1 MKSALPIVSAA
12 VFLLLSQ
19 CDSPVDI
26 ESKWADAEIAF
37 DGNAVQWKDTMQYP
51 TDPQF
56 GIGARNDSTYLYIC
70 ITSWNRTVNRQI
82 LHLGFTTWFTSHS
95 KKGKRFGIHF
105 PLGMRGNAW
114 ARHEENENRDD
125 PEAMKAMFQE
135 ALQELELLG
144 PGKDDSIPVKTKVA
158 ESFGIASRMFRS
170 EENLVYE
177 IKVPLRQ
184 DSVRKYAIDP
194 GNDSL
199 LMVTFESTVHEVES
213 HNNGEDHGETPG
225 GGGRGMGSGGQG
237 GRGMG
242 GGGGGGHG
250 GEGRPAVD
258 EMPDQFKASVTIKLA
273 RRPIQGRP
281 Q

>member
-1 MKSALPIVSAA
+1 MFAMKIVFPIVSAA

-56 GIGARNDSTYLYIC
+56 GIGVRNDSTCLYIC

-114 ARHEENENRDD
+114 TRHEENENRDD
-125 PEAMKAMFQE
+125 PEAMKARFQE

-158 ESFGIASRMFRS
+158 ESFGIAARMFRS

-213 HNNGEDHGETPG
+213 HNSSEGREGQPGMGG
-225 GGGRGMGSGGQG
+225 GGGRGM
-237 GRGMG
+237 
-242 GGGGGGHG
+242 GGGGHG
-250 GEGRPAVD
+250 GEGRVGAE
-258 EMPDQFKASVTIKLA
+258 EMPDQFKASISIRLA
-273 RRPIQGRP
+273 RKPIK
-281 Q
+281 